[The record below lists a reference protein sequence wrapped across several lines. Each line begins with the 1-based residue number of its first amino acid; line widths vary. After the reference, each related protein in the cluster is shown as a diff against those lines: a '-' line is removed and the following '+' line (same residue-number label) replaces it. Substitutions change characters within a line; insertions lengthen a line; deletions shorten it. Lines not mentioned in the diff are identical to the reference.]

1 MQGDRKCVV
10 SPLHK
15 YNYCP
20 KCGRGS
26 WDETWR
32 FMFCSERCHDIYK
45 TIELWG
51 TKKITPEDAKK
62 KLDSLSALDIV
73 GLREDLK
80 RDINKIMSEA
90 KAAIPKEKPVKINK
104 EISVKKTITKAK
116 ETSEDKPKKPRSRK
130 KAKPD
135 IVNED

>member
-1 MQGDRKCVV
+1 MQGDRKCIV
-10 SPLHK
+10 SSSHK

-32 FMFCSERCHDIYK
+32 FMFCSERCHDIYN

-51 TKKITPEDAKK
+51 TKKITPVEAKK
-62 KLDSLSALDIV
+62 KLDNLSALDIN
-73 GLREDLK
+73 GLREDIR

-90 KAAIPKEKPVKINK
+90 KAAAPKEKPV
-104 EISVKKTITKAK
+104 VKKTITKA
-116 ETSEDKPKKPRSRK
+116 SENSEEKPKKPRRK
-130 KAKPD
+130 KTKPD